1 MSNLLNEEIERMQV
15 LAGVKTSNETFESVL
30 KEFIDV
36 IDDYEYSLMEETL
49 NEGLWEKAKYYL
61 GKLGRYKV
69 NGKFWGKN
77 KELEASRKRIDDLLA
92 KEANSKIKEL
102 IQNIKKYNPE
112 FPNNESAD
120 SFLDTCLHIGKLY
133 DSIIAAT
140 KKDPNDGDFMPID
153 MANEIINDLREYVKH
168 TLDAELKSSYTTFN
182 EAEEDKSIGDI
193 ENYDR
198 RAKKDLL
205 KRRAGKDEFTSER
218 MKTLKSWRL
227 PLSLFGVG
235 GALGGLSWLLD
246 LLQNKADLIH
256 VLKGE
261 GMTQILNRA
270 GDRGGWGLP
279 KLGPDSPLS
288 DVQKYI
294 SKVGEG
300 DYKLGLDRLTAD
312 NGMFQDPEA
321 AREALVQMGS
331 ADQNTTAG
339 DFFKNKLAGT
349 GKMPGDMLVTKALG
363 PLLLKQG
370 ARAVAPWLGKFAS
383 GLGVALIAGSVA
395 VALARLKG
403 KKSSRAA
410 TLNYLYQSLKNI
422 QPTEENPTVV
432 PVENTPGGED
442 QFKPTDGNKNQSKD
456 QAEENPKGQDL
467 AQNAIQSKSRD
478 QEIVALL
485 KIANPNLE
493 FNAQTKPII
502 QNIRRNPNELI
513 KKLSS
518 VLGLDLGV
526 RQKSTGAFKRSGV
539 AENLMFED
547 LMLEAAI
554 DNNLAKLGITDD
566 AIKANKDAIATLIK
580 DMYKLGGGTQLG
592 GPKEKTPVDVQT
604 ITKDIELNSTLKNV
618 LSRINT
624 YDEFEALVLGM
635 AGMVNPNFAKQK
647 QDIKAALFS
656 LSNKIKAM
664 KEESET
670 PTDTQSVYKVIEA
683 LSSLKTHLN
692 NINNKDEFEKL
703 IFALLPFI
711 DPKGTITKDKNK
723 IANAIISA
731 SNRSSL
737 KDTKPVDLDQ
747 LGR

>member
-15 LAGVKTSNETFESVL
+15 LAGIKASNETFESVL
-30 KEFIDV
+30 REFIEV
-36 IDDYEYSLMEETL
+36 IDEHEYSLMEETL
-49 NEGLWEKAKYYL
+49 NESLWEKTKYYL

-92 KEANSKIKEL
+92 KEANTKIKEL

-120 SFLDTCLHIGKLY
+120 SFLDTCLHIAKLY
-133 DSIIAAT
+133 DSVIAAT
-140 KKDPNDGDFMPID
+140 KKDSNNEDFMPID

-182 EAEEDKSIGDI
+182 EAEGDNSIGDI
-193 ENYDR
+193 ENYDK

-270 GDRGGWGLP
+270 GERGGWGLP
-279 KLGPDSPLS
+279 KLGSDSPLS

-312 NGMFQDPEA
+312 NGMFQDPGA
-321 AREALVQMGS
+321 AREALAQMGS
-331 ADQNTTAG
+331 ENQGTTAG
-339 DFFKNKLAGT
+339 DFFQNKLAGT

-383 GLGVALIAGSVA
+383 GLGVALVAGSVA

-403 KKSSRAA
+403 KNSSRAA
-410 TLNYLYQSLKNI
+410 TLNSLYQSLKNI
-422 QPTEENPTVV
+422 KPTEENPTVV

-442 QFKPTDGNKNQSKD
+442 RFQPTGDQSSTTPTNST
-456 QAEENPKGQDL
+456 NPKTGDVKVV
-467 AQNAIQSKSRD
+467 KSD
-478 QEIVALL
+478 FDKNTAVKTALG
-485 KIANPNLE
+485 KIDTADE
-493 FNAQTKPII
+493 F
-502 QNIRRNPNELI
+502 RELI
-513 KKLSS
+513 LQMSQFVS
-518 VLGLDLGV
+518 
-526 RQKSTGAFKRSGV
+526 A
-539 AENLMFED
+539 NLRKD
-547 LMLEAAI
+547 KT
-554 DNNLAKLGITDD
+554 NL
-566 AIKANKDAIATLIK
+566 
-580 DMYKLGGGTQLG
+580 
-592 GPKEKTPVDVQT
+592 
-604 ITKDIELNSTLKNV
+604 
-618 LSRINT
+618 
-624 YDEFEALVLGM
+624 
-635 AGMVNPNFAKQK
+635 
-647 QDIKAALFS
+647 KAALYSIANQLKSKMKKSVQEDYS
-656 LSNKIKAM
+656 LPADAENASKAIQAAKTLAQHLGNINTREEFVELLFQVLPLIDPQGKITQDKTRLVNIIYGAANKIDKFVDDKH
-664 KEESET
+664 KEN
-670 PTDTQSVYKVIEA
+670 PA
-683 LSSLKTHLN
+683 
-692 NINNKDEFEKL
+692 
-703 IFALLPFI
+703 
-711 DPKGTITKDKNK
+711 
-723 IANAIISA
+723 
-731 SNRSSL
+731 
-737 KDTKPVDLDQ
+737 TKPGGLS
-747 LGR
+747 